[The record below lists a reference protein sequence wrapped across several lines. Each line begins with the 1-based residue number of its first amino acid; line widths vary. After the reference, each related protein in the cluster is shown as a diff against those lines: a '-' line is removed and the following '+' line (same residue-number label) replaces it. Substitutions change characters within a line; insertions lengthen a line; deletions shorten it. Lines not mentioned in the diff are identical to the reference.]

1 MEEHVS
7 GFRKR
12 GSWTDVVEHGERISR
27 ALREC
32 DVDDDAFVEWED
44 WRPKSHERMD
54 TDVSEKTAEQASV
67 SKGEGER
74 AGKSPDQDLKTASE
88 RLTESYEKLEE
99 DDTDAVMEKWQDSM
113 DYVARAADSAGRKM
127 LRRVENTVYRKVMTQ
142 IAPYYFDNE
151 LVSANIQRL
160 HRVGD
165 DDPTFQI
172 EVNINDD
179 DLKAEISDKLS
190 EYEDTIDRWHV
201 DTEKAIDTVEAAE
214 GVEVTDRELAATTA
228 EPPSE
233 DVLPDARRPPD
244 DDQDDG

>member
-12 GSWTDVVEHGERISR
+12 GSWADIVEHGERISR

-32 DVDDDAFVEWED
+32 DVDDAYFDEWEE
-44 WRPKSHERMD
+44 WRPKSHERME
-54 TDVSEKTAEQASV
+54 TDVNKKTAKQASV
-67 SKGEGER
+67 ARGEGER
-74 AGKSPDQDLKTASE
+74 AGKSPDQDLRTAGE
-88 RLTESYEKLEE
+88 RLTQSYEELEE
-99 DDTDAVMEKWQDSM
+99 NDTKAAVEKWHDSM
-113 DYVARAADSAGRKM
+113 DFMARAADSAGRKA

-142 IAPYYFDNE
+142 IAPYYFDNP

-165 DDPTFQI
+165 DEERFLF
-172 EVNINDD
+172 EVNVNED
-179 DLKAEISDKLS
+179 DLKDTVSDKLA

-201 DTEKAIDTVEAAE
+201 DTEKSVETVEAAE
-214 GVEVTDRELAATTA
+214 GIEVTPKELEVTTA

-233 DVLPDARRPPD
+233 DHLPDARRPPQND
-244 DDQDDG
+244 NDS